1 MLGLRRVQ
9 PMSIMPWRD
18 DYTRGMFTNGDL
30 QSREPGGSSLHSLF
44 LKTGKIFISF
54 KLLFLDSK
62 YHKAPWCDGEVDYG
76 DA

>member
-30 QSREPGGSSLHSLF
+30 QSREPGGSSVFSPF
-44 LKTGKIFISF
+44 LVSKTGKIFIS
-54 KLLFLDSK
+54 
-62 YHKAPWCDGEVDYG
+62 APVSGFPISQGTMV
-76 DA
+76 